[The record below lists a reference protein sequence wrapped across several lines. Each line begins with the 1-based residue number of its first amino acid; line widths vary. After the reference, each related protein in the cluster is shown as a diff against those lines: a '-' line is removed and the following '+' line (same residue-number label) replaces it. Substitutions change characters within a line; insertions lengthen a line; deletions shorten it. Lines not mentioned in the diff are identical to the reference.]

1 MLHFKSHLSLTKT
14 ILFSLLAM
22 FVIFSACDE
31 DSPSSPEP
39 QEGFGKEL
47 TVNASSKTNWVYL
60 SFSKGDSVSIA
71 DPSNSTEW
79 DLGLMRYHLCTNSG
93 TSGKGIG
100 GAIDMGDVDFAEVI
114 TAPTDGYTVDDSV
127 AYAGHG
133 GTTTY
138 SVNPVLETW
147 ATMEGMPP
155 TFVPSDHVFVVKTA
169 DGKYVKLWL
178 QNYYSDEGIS
188 GFITL
193 KYFYQADGSTD
204 LADDSEAAVFESLS
218 SPYLICASRNP
229 GGVGFDF
236 VFKGK
241 AGGAQNMDESP
252 DLKYD
257 LYIKTIKGEKP
268 DGSQAG
274 MPAVILFG
282 DSSSVGS
289 AVKAFEASSL
299 ESNAT
304 GDAGY
309 NALTAV
315 TSEITVGLRADA
327 AGFTLTGIETG
338 ATGSPTV
345 NALNAQYKKLA
356 IGDKWKAAAQTGDR
370 TGPSGD
376 EPIWVIKT
384 REGRHVKMM
393 FIAMPAAGAPT
404 ETGYVSIKWELID

>member
-1 MLHFKSHLSLTKT
+1 MLPFKITQLIKNFL
-14 ILFSLLAM
+14 LFSLV
-22 FVIFSACDE
+22 FTVIFITGCEE
-31 DSPSSPEP
+31 DSPVEP
-39 QEGFGKEL
+39 NAPEGFGKEL
-47 TVNASSKTNWVYL
+47 TIDASGKTNWVYF
-60 SFSKGDSVSIA
+60 SFSKGEVVTVTEPA
-71 DPSNSTEW
+71 KSTAW
-79 DLGLMRYHLCTNSG
+79 DLGLQRYHVCTNSG
-93 TSGKGIG
+93 TSGKGQG
-100 GAIDMGDVDFAEVI
+100 GAIDMGDVDFAEI
-114 TAPTDGYTVDDSV
+114 KMAPAEGYTVDDSV

-138 SVNPVLETW
+138 SFNPVLETW
-147 ATMEGMPP
+147 ATMQGMPP
-155 TFVPSDHVFVVKTA
+155 TFVPSDHIFVVKTA

-178 QNYYSDEGIS
+178 QNYYSDEGTS

-193 KYFYQADGSTD
+193 QYFYQADGSTD

-218 SPYLICASRNP
+218 SPYLICANRNP

-241 AGGAQNMDESP
+241 AGGAKNMDESP

-257 LYIKTIKGEKP
+257 LYIKTVKGEKP

-274 MPAVILFG
+274 MPAVVLFG

-299 ESNAT
+299 AAIGT

-315 TSEITVGLRADA
+315 TAEITAGLRADA
-327 AGFTLTGIETG
+327 AGFTLTGLETG
-338 ATGSPTV
+338 TTGSPTV
-345 NALNAQYKKLA
+345 KALNAQYKKLA

-393 FIAMPAAGAPT
+393 FSAMPAAGAPT
-404 ETGYVSIKWELID
+404 ETGYVAIKWDLID